1 VLLDMGL
8 TQASQ
13 LGTAKNVYNLI
24 ELFGSLIS
32 FVAPFLIGLLIIY
45 LIIRINRK
53 YKERDIQKQIKKH
66 QQEMVQKQMD
76 DARQQN
82 IALSKATKQQPLNIK
97 TQQSVNFNRQMQ
109 QKNKNG
115 FEGLELRFDK
125 NGKAIKLKGTVKNGK
140 SYLFIK

>member
-125 NGKAIKLKGTVKNGK
+125 NGKAIK
-140 SYLFIK
+140 